1 MILICQSLNNG
12 GVKMEKKE
20 EDIKL
25 KKYVLNLKKRGF
37 TEKEIISKLKDEEK
51 RKEFKYVKIANPF
64 VLGIQIGIGIF
75 ILLPL
80 FIIAILIIL
89 DILGVI
95 SWSWFL

>member
-1 MILICQSLNNG
+1 MSGNI
-12 GVKMEKKE
+12 VEKKE

-25 KKYVLNLKKRGF
+25 KKYILNLKKRGF
-37 TEKEIISKLKDEEK
+37 TEKEIISKLKDEKK
-51 RKEFKYVKIANPF
+51 RNEFKYVKIANPF

-89 DILGVI
+89 SILGVI
-95 SWSWFL
+95 SLDYLF